1 MAEKMIRTDDFEKNE
16 IRSEFV
22 RSSEILFYNKTC
34 DSRNTSTTPPPPKKE
49 TEMYAV
55 YTSQLV

>member
-34 DSRNTSTTPPPPKKE
+34 DSRNTSTPPPPTQKK